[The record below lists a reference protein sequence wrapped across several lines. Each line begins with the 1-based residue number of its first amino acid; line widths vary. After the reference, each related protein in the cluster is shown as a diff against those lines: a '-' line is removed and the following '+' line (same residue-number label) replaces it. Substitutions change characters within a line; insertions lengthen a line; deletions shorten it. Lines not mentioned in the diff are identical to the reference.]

1 MAEPYCVIIRGRGRP
16 AKTRHPTAAAALE
29 LLERELRVAATR
41 RRPRVER
48 VLGREYEPIQQVAVR
63 GELRGPGGL
72 RAGIDVRGDG
82 SAEAFTGRV
91 VRRLVAS
98 RDREDAWAAL
108 RRVVSEHSG

>member
-16 AKTRHPTAAAALE
+16 AKTRHPTADAALE

-41 RRPRVER
+41 QEPRVER

-82 SAEAFTGRV
+82 SAEAFSGRV
-91 VRRLVAS
+91 VRRLIRS
-98 RDREDAWAAL
+98 HDREDAWATL
-108 RRVVSEHSG
+108 RRFVAEFLS